1 MPVAS
6 ARRSRHP
13 VVLVLVGLLL
23 VCDAVVGRM
32 LRRRHAHAMRLLD
45 SSR

>member
-6 ARRSRHP
+6 VPRYRHP

-23 VCDAVVGRM
+23 VCDVLVGRM

>member
-1 MPVAS
+1 MPAAA

-13 VVLVLVGLLL
+13 VVLLFVGVLL
-23 VCDAVVGRM
+23 VCDVIVGRI

>member
-1 MPVAS
+1 MPVAPI
-6 ARRSRHP
+6 RRPRHP
-13 VVLVLVGLLL
+13 FVLLLMGLLL
-23 VCDAVVGRM
+23 VCDAVVGRV